1 MKKSK
6 GFICVC
12 TTLLIVM
19 LASCTSQE
27 EDNNL
32 EATDVGTVQI
42 KITQDV
48 IETRTGAVASV
59 PIANN
64 ATLEID
70 KGGHIYF
77 VSASGNITKYVQI
90 LPSTGGTGDK
100 AATVGLSELQAGGG
114 VTITGVPSSSK
125 TVHIFMNL
133 PDRINNLPK
142 ATSVPF
148 KSVTDSLVQ
157 VVELANSTSNL
168 FDVKNVPVSGSG
180 NLTADGDNL
189 QATVSVSP
197 IASRIEIGTIK
208 TAVGTGNNAKVTI
221 KSFELRGIFINNYY
235 SQLKL
240 DNVYVDA
247 DKRNAGS
254 VVANYTEGNAGFW
267 WRTGNINPQ
276 NYGQYLFTG
285 NGGTTKFGVY
295 DPTTN
300 PTSVKAHATNTW
312 GYNIFPGTATYE
324 PHIVIRL
331 ANVVLNDKTAPTPT
345 AGTDYPLTADQYV
358 TVKGFKTAA
367 GATITGLQ
375 RGYVYKLGT
384 TTADFTITPDNLT
397 EEPETNPISAK
408 VTISL
413 VKWIAQEVKPEY

>member
-1 MKKSK
+1 
-6 GFICVC
+6 
-12 TTLLIVM
+12 M

-32 EATDVGTVQI
+32 EATDVGAVQI

-48 IETRTGAVASV
+48 PETRTGAVASV

-64 ATLEID
+64 ATLEIS
-70 KGGHIYF
+70 KGGHLYF
-77 VSASGNITKYVQI
+77 VSTSGNITKYVQI
-90 LPSTGGTGDK
+90 LPNTGTGDGK
-100 AATVGLSELQAGGG
+100 TKVKLSELEAGI
-114 VTITGVPSSSK
+114 TIGEVPSSSK
-125 TVHIFMNL
+125 TVHIFLNL

-148 KSVTDSLVQ
+148 KSVTDSLVR
-157 VVELANSTSNL
+157 VSELANPTGNA

-180 NLTADGDNL
+180 TLAADGDNL
-189 QATVSVSP
+189 QALVSVSP

-208 TAVGTGNNAKVTI
+208 TAAGTGNNAQVTI

-240 DNVYVDA
+240 DNAYVDA

-254 VVANYTEGNAGFW
+254 VVENYTEDNAGFW
-267 WRTGNINPQ
+267 WRSTVISPNP

-295 DPTTN
+295 APNETT

-331 ANVVLNDKTAPTPT
+331 AKVVLNDKTAAIPA
-345 AGTDYPLTADQYV
+345 AGTDYTLTADQYV

-367 GATITGLQ
+367 GATINGLQ

-384 TTADFTITPDNLT
+384 TTAEFTITPDNLT
-397 EEPETNPISAK
+397 EEPETNPISAR

-413 VKWIAQEVKPEY
+413 VTWTAQEVKPEY